1 MASNKNDIADMQP
14 DDVWVVRLYFC
25 FDDKEAFAVEGD
37 LYGRL
42 DFKNGEVKDYVFH
55 ANHTSFPEYEQGF
68 LALSDNQED
77 LEFVTIDTNGRET
90 TVHAGGTCRVEVVS
104 TRQTKKPFLLR
115 RSPRLMAGGQGCILN
130 TNTNRCR
137 KAKKGEADDGN
148 CVFNTGTGRCRKKKA
163 APKKKKAAPKKKVE
177 PDDEDV
183 NSDFE
188 DSEEEQSDDDDAKKP
203 PSSSEDSDSEEDES
217 DEEESPFGSMTDAQW
232 HEELKSY
239 LTEGNMLGKP
249 GKDGVTYKVDYKGLR
264 LAVKQFKP
272 KKAFSS
278 ISKEANLQER
288 AAETGAAPK
297 VYHVSRTHKYIV
309 MDRMAKRIVDVYGK
323 GDTLSD
329 KHQME
334 LVDCFLKLDDADIL
348 HNDGNALNLMV
359 DYDDRAIVIDFG
371 LSNSPIKKKHRKKYT
386 GSPNGAIVV
395 YMMLISLKRYGLK
408 APILKAFVDASK
420 TRAGLDAFLG
430 KHGGVLQGG
439 QGRTKKPFLRRSP
452 RLTAGGQGCVLNK
465 ATNMCRKTKD
475 GQVDDGNCMF
485 NTVTGRCNKK
495 KAAPK
500 KKKKKAAPKKKV
512 EPDDEDV
519 NSDFEDS
526 EEEQSDDDDAKKP
539 PSSSED
545 SDSEEDESDEEE
557 SPFGSMTDAQWHEE
571 LKSYLTEGNML
582 GKPGKDGVT
591 YKVDYKGLRLAVKQF
606 KPKKAFSSISKE
618 ANLQERA
625 AETGA
630 APKVYHVSRTHKY
643 IVMDRMAKR
652 IVDVYGKG
660 DTLSDKH
667 QMELVDC
674 FLKLDDADILH
685 NDGNALN
692 LMVDYDDRA
701 IVIDFGLSN
710 SPIKKKHRKKYTG
723 SPNGA
728 IVVYMMLISL
738 KRYGLKAPILKA
750 FVDASKT
757 RAGLDA
763 FLGKHGGVLQGGQGR
778 TKKPFLRRSPR
789 LTAGGQG
796 CVLNKATNMCRK
808 TKDGQVDDGNCM
820 FNTVT
825 GRCNKKKAAPKK
837 KKKKAAP
844 KKKKKK
850 AAPKKKRATGR
861 LSARYYVDEMDGQ
874 AGDKVDIYEDSEY
887 KCLAWKESPV
897 SVLIPKWEVSLLY
910 KGPKM
915 NVGTLLHVTFECIGE
930 EGTKICTEECTVR
943 SSSDATDKYQN
954 RLGLSELTVRLS
966 NRPKNGSMIK
976 FTAKNYKCLAYRK
989 GKNGPVPYW
998 AKIGSPAA
1006 KKLGCE

>member
-1 MASNKNDIADMQP
+1 MASNNDIADMQP

-25 FDDKEAFAVEGD
+25 FDGKEAFAVEGD

-42 DFKNGEVKDYVFH
+42 DFKNGEVKEYVFH
-55 ANHTSFPEYEQGF
+55 ANHTSYPEHEQGF
-68 LALSDNQED
+68 LALSDNEID

-90 TVHAGGTCRVEVVS
+90 TVQAGETCRVEVVS

-130 TNTNRCR
+130 TSTNRCR

-177 PDDEDV
+177 PEPSDDEDF

-188 DSEEEQSDDDDAKKP
+188 DSEEEESDDEDAKKP
-203 PSSSEDSDSEEDES
+203 PSSSEDSDSEEDEES
-217 DEEESPFGSMTDAQW
+217 DEESDAPFGSMTDAQW
-232 HEELKSY
+232 HKELKPY
-239 LTEGNMLGKP
+239 LTEANMLGKP

-309 MDRMAKRIVDVYGK
+309 MDRMAKRIVDVYGKK

-395 YMMLISLKRYGLK
+395 YMMLISLKRYKLK
-408 APILKAFVDASK
+408 APILEAFVDASK

-430 KHGGVLQGG
+430 KHGGVLQGGVLQGG

-475 GQVDDGNCMF
+475 GQVDGNCMF
-485 NTVTGRCNKK
+485 NTVTGRCAKK

-500 KKKKKAAPKKKV
+500 KKKKKAAPKKKAKETIKAV
-512 EPDDEDV
+512 FRTETSRTWLGGVVDMNNAEYMNTTASKVKKAIEKLVGSRSVNINVQRYKQTKFFAIRINWKEDEDLGYMV
-519 NSDFEDS
+519 DFYFEDDQHNQNDKIKNLFIDGS
-526 EEEQSDDDDAKKP
+526 VIEVVDPYLS
-539 PSSSED
+539 
-545 SDSEEDESDEEE
+545 
-557 SPFGSMTDAQWHEE
+557 FGKRTSLLATKAMEE
-571 LKSYLTEGNML
+571 LK
-582 GKPGKDGVT
+582 K
-591 YKVDYKGLRLAVKQF
+591 
-606 KPKKAFSSISKE
+606 
-618 ANLQERA
+618 
-625 AETGA
+625 
-630 APKVYHVSRTHKY
+630 
-643 IVMDRMAKR
+643 
-652 IVDVYGKG
+652 
-660 DTLSDKH
+660 
-667 QMELVDC
+667 
-674 FLKLDDADILH
+674 
-685 NDGNALN
+685 
-692 LMVDYDDRA
+692 
-701 IVIDFGLSN
+701 
-710 SPIKKKHRKKYTG
+710 
-723 SPNGA
+723 
-728 IVVYMMLISL
+728 
-738 KRYGLKAPILKA
+738 
-750 FVDASKT
+750 
-757 RAGLDA
+757 
-763 FLGKHGGVLQGGQGR
+763 VLQSYKNMTNAQG
-778 TKKPFLRRSPR
+778 
-789 LTAGGQG
+789 A
-796 CVLNKATNMCRK
+796 
-808 TKDGQVDDGNCM
+808 
-820 FNTVT
+820 
-825 GRCNKKKAAPKK
+825 KKKAAPKK
-837 KKKKAAP
+837 KKAAP
-844 KKKKKK
+844 KKEIEIVCDGKKCRRVP
-850 AAPKKKRATGR
+850 APKKKRATGR

-874 AGDKVDIYEDSEY
+874 AGDKVDIYEDGSE
-887 KCLAWKESPV
+887 
-897 SVLIPKWEVSLLY
+897 
-910 KGPKM
+910 
-915 NVGTLLHVTFECIGE
+915 F
-930 EGTKICTEECTVR
+930 
-943 SSSDATDKYQN
+943 
-954 RLGLSELTVRLS
+954 
-966 NRPKNGSMIK
+966 
-976 FTAKNYKCLAYRK
+976 KCLAYRK

-998 AKIGSPAA
+998 ARLGSPAA